1 MNILVILIIYLYA
14 SVPKEYSTT
23 NLIKFK
29 KTHMHIIKSRRL
41 NIIVAWES
49 NSWVIMYHIH
59 I

>member
-29 KTHMHIIKSRRL
+29 KAHMHIIKSPKY
-41 NIIVAWES
+41 NCGMEK
-49 NSWVIMYHIH
+49 
-59 I
+59 